1 MAKLQITEA
10 WHRRHAIQIAAALPE
25 TPEDALIVLELARE
39 LVESFLYAPQRPE
52 PPSGARERGVVVS
65 LKPAPIEGGL
75 S

>member
-1 MAKLQITEA
+1 MTAEA
-10 WHRRHAIQIAAALPE
+10 WHRRHAIQCAAALPE
-25 TPEDALIVLELARE
+25 DAEDALIVLELARQ
-39 LVESFLYAPQRPE
+39 LVEGFLAGPRRPE

>member
-1 MAKLQITEA
+1 MVKQTTEA

-25 TPEDALIVLELARE
+25 TGEDALIVLDLARE
-39 LVESFLYAPQRPE
+39 LIETFLYAPQRPE
-52 PPSGARERGVVVS
+52 PPRGERVLGVVVS

>member
-1 MAKLQITEA
+1 MTTEA

-25 TPEDALIVLELARE
+25 TVEDALMVLELARQ
-39 LVESFLYAPQRPE
+39 LVEGFLAGPRRPE
-52 PPSGARERGVVVS
+52 PSGGARDRGVVVS

>member
-1 MAKLQITEA
+1 MTTEA

-25 TPEDALIVLELARE
+25 DAEDALMVLELAKQ
-39 LVESFLYAPQRPE
+39 LVERVLYAPQRPE
-52 PPSGARERGVVVS
+52 PPGGARDRGVVVS

>member
-1 MAKLQITEA
+1 MMAEA

-25 TPEDALIVLELARE
+25 TVEDALIVLDLAKQ
-39 LVESFLYAPQRPE
+39 LVERFLYD
-52 PPSGARERGVVVS
+52 PPPDGKRERGVVVS